1 MTPSRLLAGVAVL
14 LLMGS
19 TARGQT
25 VARRVAAAPDG
36 TVRLTYASRPGVC
49 GNGRNSISFDC
60 GDGDCNHN
68 SVRDDYDD
76 GDVTSCP
83 CEPGPVRLVLGVQ
96 GGEITRLRAY
106 VGGEWKPAGSGVTD
120 LGTIG
125 VAEATRFL
133 LDLAARADGK
143 VGEEAVFPATL
154 ADSGTVWPDLFT
166 LAKNDQVSARTRRSA
181 VFWLGQAAGEAAT
194 EGLDSLASDDDMNRE
209 VREAAVFALSQQPH
223 DVGVP
228 ALIAIAR
235 SNKSADVRKKAIFW
249 LGQSE
254 DPRALALFQELLL
267 KP

>member
-1 MTPSRLLAGVAVL
+1 MNPRLLAGAVL
-14 LLMGS
+14 LLVGS
-19 TARGQT
+19 TAAGQT

-60 GDGDCNHN
+60 RDGDCNHN
-68 SVRDDYDD
+68 SFRDDNDD

-83 CEPGPVRLVLGVQ
+83 CEEGPVHLVLGVQ
-96 GGEITRLRAY
+96 SGKITRLRAY
-106 VGGEWKPAGSGVTD
+106 VGGEWKPAGAGVTD
-120 LGTIG
+120 LGVVG
-125 VAEATRFL
+125 ASEATRFL
-133 LDLAARADGK
+133 LDLAARGDGRI
-143 VGEEAVFPATL
+143 GEEAIFPATL
-154 ADSGTVWPDLFT
+154 ADSVTVWPDLFAI
-166 LAKNDQVSARTRRSA
+166 AKNDQAPSRTRRSA

-194 EGLDSLASDDDMNRE
+194 KGLDSLASDDDLNRE

-235 SNKSADVRKKAIFW
+235 SNKSPDVRKKAIFW

-267 KP
+267 KQ